1 MAWWRL
7 LSGDPANWLL
17 DESDP
22 SVRFFF
28 LSDILERPLDQ
39 PTGREAWQTV
49 RTSPII
55 RSILAAQ
62 HADGW
67 WETPNDL
74 YRPKYRATA
83 WQLLLLAELGMSGQD
98 ARLAEAA
105 EFVLERSTRPD
116 GTLIVGA
123 PLLRSLLRFGYG
135 DDPRVQRA
143 VESLVTRTLAHDDP
157 DGQEPV
163 PWAGL
168 KTLWA
173 LSEIP
178 PGRRS
183 PEALALIDRDTGRF
197 LSQDFASLP
206 AGRTLLTFP
215 PFTQADLLFGLRVM
229 AALGLGCDPRL
240 APAIQRIVDKQD
252 KQGRWPLE
260 RGFPNHALADTEV
273 VGQPSKWVTLNVLR
287 VLKGTNDP

>member
-1 MAWWRL
+1 MAWWRP

-39 PTGREAWQTV
+39 PTGREARQAIRSSAV
-49 RTSPII
+49 V

-62 HADGW
+62 HTEGW
-67 WETPNDL
+67 WETPDDL
-74 YRPKYRATA
+74 YQPKYWATA

-98 ARLAEAA
+98 ARIAEAT
-105 EFVLERSTRPD
+105 EFVLAQSARPD
-116 GTLIVGA
+116 GTPIVSA

-135 DDPRVQRA
+135 DDPRVQGA
-143 VESLVTRTLAHDDP
+143 VESLVTRALARDDP
-157 DGQEPV
+157 DGHEPV

-173 LSEIP
+173 LSEISP
-178 PGRRS
+178 DHRS
-183 PEALALIDRDTGRF
+183 PQALALIDRDAGRF

-229 AALGLGCDPRL
+229 TALGLGGDPRL
-240 APAIQRIVDKQD
+240 APAIQCIVDKQD
-252 KQGRWPLE
+252 ERGRWSLE
-260 RGFPNHALADTEV
+260 HGFPNHALADTEV